1 MLYVLFV
8 MQKSVPRAFQ
18 YNIMEIVL
26 SYDSDNFIDMTSQD

>member
-1 MLYVLFV
+1 
-8 MQKSVPRAFQ
+8 MQKSMLRAFQ